1 MIFVADYWAEFNL
14 VGRILLG
21 IAAAVLFLLN
31 AFVLTPRLIRKY
43 TVINHVIHINFLPF
57 NNSNVQHIDPDEE
70 RLQSHREG
78 CAPSAQKDS
87 LYTCQVLP
95 SLKINSQ
102 GGRQRIEPCA
112 QAEAFP
118 RKTNR

>member
-1 MIFVADYWAEFNL
+1 MIWTMIFVADYWAEFNL

-57 NNSNVQHIDPDEE
+57 NNSNV
-70 RLQSHREG
+70 
-78 CAPSAQKDS
+78 
-87 LYTCQVLP
+87 
-95 SLKINSQ
+95 
-102 GGRQRIEPCA
+102 
-112 QAEAFP
+112 
-118 RKTNR
+118 